1 MQRPFAGECEDNR
14 VIRNLLLKK
23 LICMKKIL
31 LLTLLTAS
39 LFSQSYQTKKDSI
52 ISNSRK
58 LRYEIKLTYPQID
71 RPSTNSQRG
80 FNKFVVSMMDAQA
93 DTFKVWMKD
102 WEIPKDLDGSSY
114 YETEYGEIYKT
125 DKAISILFYE
135 YSYSLG
141 AAHPNNNNFS
151 VNYDLVNNKVIT
163 LGDLFTGNYVRAIS
177 EICIKELVAKKKEYN
192 PSINENDEWLQTGA
206 GPKENNF
213 EVFNFTDKELTITFP
228 TYQVGAYVEGP
239 SEVVIPLE
247 SLKNNIGKDG
257 VLGR

>member
-1 MQRPFAGECEDNR
+1 
-14 VIRNLLLKK
+14 
-23 LICMKKIL
+23 MKKIL

-39 LFSQSYQTKKDSI
+39 LSAQSYQTKKDSI
-52 ISNSRK
+52 TSQSKK
-58 LRYEIKLTYPQID
+58 LRYEIKLVYPQID
-71 RPSTNSQRG
+71 RPSTNGQKG
-80 FNKFVVSMMDAQA
+80 FNKFVEKMMEAQS

-102 WEIPKDLDGSSY
+102 WEFPKDLDGNSY
-114 YETEYGEIYKT
+114 YETGYGEIYKT

-151 VNYDLVNNKVIT
+151 VNYDLENNKVIT
-163 LGDLFTGNYVRAIS
+163 LGDLFTGNYVKAIS
-177 EICIKELVAKKKEYN
+177 EICIKNLVAKRKENN
-192 PSINENDEWLQTGA
+192 PSFSEDDEWLQTGA
-206 GPKENNF
+206 GPKGNNF

-247 SLKNNIGKDG
+247 SLKDYIRKDG